1 MIKNTYP
8 GLFIAFEGLDGSGAS
23 IQASLL
29 ASILKQE
36 GYRAHLTK
44 EPTDYLIGG
53 LIKGSLTGEWK
64 TNAETLQLLFAAD
77 RDHHLNKEIIPKL
90 EAGFVV
96 IADRYSF
103 SSIAYGSLEMDD
115 IKWLEGVNDRFIEP
129 NLTFIIKVRPKIC
142 ALRLKQSRYELE
154 LFREEAKLNK
164 VWKAYEGLA
173 EKHKNVF
180 IIDGE
185 QEEMDIIKEILAIVH
200 KVLKKA

>member
-1 MIKNTYP
+1 MIKNTHP

-36 GYRAHLTK
+36 GYRTHLTK

-77 RDHHLNKEIIPKL
+77 RDHHLHKEIIPKL

-96 IADRYSF
+96 ISDRYAF
-103 SSIAYGSLEMDD
+103 SSIAYGSLEIDD
-115 IKWLEGVNDRFIEP
+115 INWLEGVNERFIEP
-129 NLTFIIKVRPKIC
+129 NLTFVIKVRPKIC

-154 LFREEAKLNK
+154 LFREEEKLSK
-164 VWKAYEGLA
+164 VWKAYERLA
-173 EKHKNVF
+173 EKYKNVF

-185 QEEMDIIKEILAIVH
+185 QEEMDIIKEILKIVH
-200 KVLKKA
+200 RMLKK